1 MIEVKISKKEKDLI
15 QLARAEEKLKAI
27 KLKIST
33 LIDIIDGLR
42 EDMPE
47 YADELYRDLN
57 TLRYE
62 YENKKNKASVLKN
75 EFIKKY
81 VRGTNI

>member
-1 MIEVKISKKEKDLI
+1 MIEVKISEKEKDLI
-15 QLARAEEKLKAI
+15 QLARAEERLKAI

-33 LIDIIDGLR
+33 MIDIIDSLR

-57 TLRYE
+57 ILRHE
-62 YENKKNKASVLKN
+62 YEDKKNRASALKSA
-75 EFIKKY
+75 FIKKY
-81 VRGTNI
+81 VRGANI

>member
-15 QLARAEEKLKAI
+15 QLARAEEKLNAI

-33 LIDIIDGLR
+33 LIDIIDSLR

-57 TLRYE
+57 ILQNE
-62 YENKKNKASVLKN
+62 YENKKNKASDLKSA
-75 EFIKKY
+75 FIKKY
-81 VRGTNI
+81 VRSANI